1 MGWCHEFGSQI
12 QEGCDHPMTA
22 GEEACS
28 CEACGVSCPG
38 RFAGCATV
46 WARGPRELRLSR
58 PAPATPVPGSAA
70 PAPSAPSTAR
80 ASGSRSGG
88 KARTRPAVVAEP
100 DPGAEPD
107 AAKAPA
113 SSPTGNGHANVAM
126 DDGRAEI
133 LEWLRSTFDGVRSD
147 IRALTDAVSR
157 QQATLASFDEASQ
170 SNALVVA
177 ATEALPARV
186 GAAVA
191 EALESHHADT
201 LVPAQ
206 DEVVAK
212 VSDTLAGVENIASE
226 LRNELVRLHAFRE
239 ALAADLPAVAA
250 AVDQASSR
258 AEARLAELTERVDE
272 LAARKSLSGL
282 VRGLSGPPRR
292 DA

>member
-12 QEGCDHPMTA
+12 EEGCDHPMRA
-22 GEEACS
+22 GESACS

-46 WARGPRELRLSR
+46 WARGPREVHFSAPAARRSGR
-58 PAPATPVPGSAA
+58 ADPPFPPGPEPEVAAVVGPAAEAEPASPAPRP
-70 PAPSAPSTAR
+70 
-80 ASGSRSGG
+80 
-88 KARTRPAVVAEP
+88 ARTRRT
-100 DPGAEPD
+100 
-107 AAKAPA
+107 APA
-113 SSPTGNGHANVAM
+113 NGHAEVAT

-147 IRALTDAVSR
+147 IRALSDAVSR
-157 QQATLASFDEASQ
+157 QQATLASFEEAAN

-191 EALESHHADT
+191 EALESHHLDT
-201 LVPAQ
+201 LAPAQ
-206 DEVVAK
+206 EEVVAK
-212 VSDTLAGVENIASE
+212 VSSTLASVEDIASE

-250 AVDQASSR
+250 AVDQASAR

-272 LAARKSLSGL
+272 LGARKGLSGL

-292 DA
+292 DP

>member
-12 QEGCDHPMTA
+12 EEGCDHPMTA
-22 GEEACS
+22 GEAACS
-28 CEACGVSCPG
+28 CEACGVACPG

-46 WARGPRELRLSR
+46 WARGPREVRFSAPATRISGRTQADTAVPPDALPD
-58 PAPATPVPGSAA
+58 PAPAPEVAA
-70 PAPSAPSTAR
+70 ADEPA
-80 ASGSRSGG
+80 
-88 KARTRPAVVAEP
+88 AEP
-100 DPGAEPD
+100 DPPAPRATRTRRAT
-107 AAKAPA
+107 AA
-113 SSPTGNGHANVAM
+113 NGHAAVAT

-147 IRALTDAVSR
+147 IRALSDAVSR
-157 QQATLASFDEASQ
+157 QQATLASFEEAAQ

-191 EALESHHADT
+191 EALESHHLDT
-201 LVPAQ
+201 LAPAHE
-206 DEVVAK
+206 EVVAK
-212 VSDTLAGVENIASE
+212 VSDTLAGVEDIASE

-239 ALAADLPAVAA
+239 ALASDLPAVAA
-250 AVDQASSR
+250 AVDQASAR

-272 LAARKSLSGL
+272 LSARKGLSGL

-292 DA
+292 DP

>member
-22 GEEACS
+22 GEAACS

-46 WARGPRELRLSR
+46 WARGPR
-58 PAPATPVPGSAA
+58 PVKLAASASPPPAA
-70 PAPSAPSTAR
+70 PAPAPAPAAPSLDEAEVIAAR
-80 ASGSRSGG
+80 GPRI
-88 KARTRPAVVAEP
+88 RTRIQGPA
-100 DPGAEPD
+100 
-107 AAKAPA
+107 
-113 SSPTGNGHANVAM
+113 GNGHAEVAV

-133 LEWLRSTFDGVRSD
+133 LEWLRSAFDGVRSD
-147 IRALTDAVSR
+147 VRALTDAVSR
-157 QQATLASFDEASQ
+157 QQATLASFDEAAQ

-177 ATEALPARV
+177 AAEALPARV

-191 EALESHHADT
+191 EALESHHEDT
-201 LVPAQ
+201 LAPAQ
-206 DEVVAK
+206 EAVVAK
-212 VSDTLAGVENIASE
+212 VTDTLAGVEDIASQ

-250 AVDQASSR
+250 AVDQASAR
-258 AEARLAELTERVDE
+258 AEARLSELTERVDE
-272 LAARKSLSGL
+272 LAARKGFSGL
-282 VRGLSGPPRR
+282 VRGLSGPTRR